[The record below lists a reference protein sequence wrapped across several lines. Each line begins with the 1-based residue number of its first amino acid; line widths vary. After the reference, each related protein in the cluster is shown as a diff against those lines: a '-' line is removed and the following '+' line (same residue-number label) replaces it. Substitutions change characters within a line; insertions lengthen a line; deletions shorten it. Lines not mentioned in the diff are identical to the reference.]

1 MSDDG
6 YSVKNNLAR
15 VVPGTLN
22 PTSGTP
28 QGSIKLGYDNIQG
41 NTSGVVQEILFRT
54 YERMSEAAEKDIL
67 IGQVMS
73 EPEEISK
80 DQVLQ
85 SFNSSIIKE
94 TITQDEDNLI
104 RYIKVRVR
112 IPEEHMALDVTTNFL
127 NSFEETPG
135 FNHNRGFGKASAS
148 SCLTKVLYPWF
159 LFSYSSSDSGGAT
172 NSMKLKLGDTV
183 QVRFANPRK
192 RWGFLLGVV
201 ESNDIKN
208 ETNEEAQKTP
218 AQAVEDLNS
227 PISTIYKLDKG
238 PAAKPSDDPLDISN
252 MAIGPPATAND
263 GKKYGT
269 VVWDDTLVAE
279 KIAPHL
285 GAMLRD
291 AASQGVVFDDLIS
304 GWRVPWSK
312 DNPSKQEVEKLVEGK
327 TNWNGKPYKAPY
339 RITSQETVRYINCGP
354 TKEKDPGDLTVPNKT
369 CKPQTAKPGFSAHG
383 IGLAVDIPLGFR
395 SSDYPT
401 SRPDLLTKQYRWLC
415 LNAWKYGFIRT
426 VKSERWHWE
435 YRPGLNMF
443 SKVGRDN
450 PLWDG
455 QFDEDTI
462 YEE

>member
-1 MSDDG
+1 M
-6 YSVKNNLAR
+6 
-15 VVPGTLN
+15 PGTLN

-54 YERMSEAAEKDIL
+54 YEKMSEAAEKDIL

-94 TITQDEDNLI
+94 TIDQDEDNLI

-127 NSFEETPG
+127 NSFQETPG

-148 SCLTKVLYPWF
+148 SGLTKVLYPWF
-159 LFSYSSSDSGGAT
+159 LFSYSSSDSGGAS
-172 NSMKLKLGDTV
+172 NSMKLKLGDIV

-208 ETNEEAQKTP
+208 EANEEAQKTP

-227 PISTIYKLDKG
+227 PISTIFKADKG
-238 PAAKPSDDPLDISN
+238 PVAKPADDPLDISK
-252 MAIGPPATAND
+252 MAEGPVVTVPD
-263 GKKYGT
+263 GNQIKT
-269 VVWDDTLVAE
+269 VVFDNKLIDAR
-279 KIAPHL
+279 IAPHL
-285 GAMLRD
+285 GAMFRD
-291 AASQGVVFDDLIS
+291 SAAQGVSFPYVTSLF
-304 GWRVPWSK
+304 RVPFSK
-312 DNPSKQEVEKLVEGK
+312 DNMSLDQLKSLIQGKQD
-327 TNWNGKPYKAPY
+327 WDGKPYKNPTSVGA
-339 RITSQETVRYINCGP
+339 SQEALRYVNCGP
-354 TKEKDPGDLTVPNKT
+354 TKDKDDGDLRVPSKSCRIVT
-369 CKPQTAKPGFSAHG
+369 
-383 IGLAVDIPLGFR
+383 GLPTSVSRSKSGHLFGNGADLPLGFK
-395 SSDYPT
+395 SSNYPT
-401 SRPDLLTKQYRWLC
+401 SSPEQMTKYYRWLS

-443 SKVGRDN
+443 SIVPRNN

-455 QFDEDTI
+455 QFDKDTI